1 MTQLNLINFG
11 KALLVKDYFE
21 KTLLHSQDY
30 GENTIVLMQV
40 GAFFEVYG
48 LRHNADNLIKYS
60 NILDFS
66 RICDLNMVD
75 KNICVG
81 NDKEYTV
88 MMAGFKDMVLDRY
101 LKKLQE
107 AGYSIAVYTQDET
120 GTNRTLCGIFSP
132 GTFFS
137 QDSAQ
142 ITNNT
147 LCIWISVVEYSLT
160 FLGKLTQS
168 KKNNGQS
175 KRVYVGVANIN
186 IYTGK
191 STIFEFNEIYLNSPT
206 TFDDLERFVSI
217 YNPNEVVIIANLPAK
232 EIDDIISYA
241 DIKCGKIHVV
251 NLLEKS
257 NNVNRAFNC
266 EKQIYQ
272 KELLGKIFK
281 INDFDVFIQNFNNNV
296 IATQAYCYLLDFIY
310 QHNPKLIHNIEE
322 PMFEHLGDRLTL
334 ANHSLKQL
342 NIIDDTNSTGNY
354 SSVLKILNKCI
365 TPMGKR
371 KFAYLFLNPTLNENK
386 LNAEYNI
393 TDHILSN
400 YNYNDVKI
408 ILQNIRDIS
417 KINRQ
422 IVLKKISPKSIAQ
435 LYTNL
440 HIIKDLYRKIEH
452 DSTIISYLQSN
463 MSDITNLILFTDA
476 LIQFLDT
483 NLDLKQC
490 EEIDTFQNFEINFI
504 KRGINSEL
512 DNENQILI
520 DSNDKIECCRNYF
533 NNIIADC
540 EKKTK
545 TTEYVKLHE
554 TEKNN
559 FNLIATDRRC
569 KLLKSSFKTDTV
581 NLSYNSSYN
590 NIETSFELNVS
601 GIEFIKQSTSNNAI
615 TTPQINALCK
625 NITHSK
631 LKMKDIIL
639 KVYLTII
646 KTLEDYQSNF
656 DCIVNFVTYIDVIYT
671 KAFLAK
677 KYNYCKPVIVEA
689 DKSFVDIEDLRHC
702 LIEHIQ
708 QNELY
713 VANDIHLGNKNV
725 NGILLYGT
733 NAVGKTSL
741 IRALGISVIM
751 AQSGLYVPASSFKYK
766 PYKYIFTR
774 ILGNDNIF
782 KGLSTFAVEMS
793 ELRSILRLS
802 EQNSLILGDELC
814 SGTESISA
822 TSIFVAGI
830 KQLHERNASF
840 IFATHLH
847 EITKYEEITNLEN
860 LACKHMSV
868 FYDNAKDLLI
878 YDRKLRDGQGDN
890 MYGLEVCKSLNLPA
904 DFLELAHTIRMKY
917 HPESASVLSLKTTH
931 FNSKKIKGVCEK
943 CNTEI
948 GAEIHHLQHQ
958 SRANEDG
965 IIKSKG
971 LSFHKNHPANLMTL
985 CHNCHEEYHDD
996 ETNHRRVK
1004 TSDGW
1009 KVYKM

>member
-1 MTQLNLINFG
+1 
-11 KALLVKDYFE
+11 
-21 KTLLHSQDY
+21 
-30 GENTIVLMQV
+30 
-40 GAFFEVYG
+40 
-48 LRHNADNLIKYS
+48 
-60 NILDFS
+60 
-66 RICDLNMVD
+66 
-75 KNICVG
+75 
-81 NDKEYTV
+81 
-88 MMAGFKDMVLDRY
+88 
-101 LKKLQE
+101 
-107 AGYSIAVYTQDET
+107 
-120 GTNRTLCGIFSP
+120 
-132 GTFFS
+132 
-137 QDSAQ
+137 
-142 ITNNT
+142 
-147 LCIWISVVEYSLT
+147 
-160 FLGKLTQS
+160 
-168 KKNNGQS
+168 
-175 KRVYVGVANIN
+175 
-186 IYTGK
+186 
-191 STIFEFNEIYLNSPT
+191 
-206 TFDDLERFVSI
+206 
-217 YNPNEVVIIANLPAK
+217 
-232 EIDDIISYA
+232 
-241 DIKCGKIHVV
+241 
-251 NLLEKS
+251 
-257 NNVNRAFNC
+257 
-266 EKQIYQ
+266 
-272 KELLGKIFK
+272 
-281 INDFDVFIQNFNNNV
+281 
-296 IATQAYCYLLDFIY
+296 
-310 QHNPKLIHNIEE
+310 
-322 PMFEHLGDRLTL
+322 
-334 ANHSLKQL
+334 
-342 NIIDDTNSTGNY
+342 
-354 SSVLKILNKCI
+354 
-365 TPMGKR
+365 MGKR

>member
-1 MTQLNLINFG
+1 MTELKSINFG

-21 KTLLHSQDY
+21 KTLLHTQDY

-48 LRHNADNLIKYS
+48 LRHNTDNLIKYS

-75 KNICVG
+75 KNICL
-81 NDKEYTV
+81 DKEYNV
-88 MMAGFKDMVLDRY
+88 MMAGFKDMVLERY

-107 AGYSIAVYTQDET
+107 AGYTIAVYTQDET
-120 GTNRTLCGIFSP
+120 NTSRSLCGIFSP

-137 QDSAQ
+137 QDASQ

-147 LCIWISVVEYSLT
+147 LCIWISMVEYSST
-160 FLGKLTQS
+160 FLGKLTNS
-168 KKNNGQS
+168 KKNNCRS

-191 STIFEFNEIYLNSPT
+191 STIFEFSEIYLNSPT

-241 DIKCGKIHVV
+241 DIKCNKIHVV

-257 NNVNRAFNC
+257 NNVMRALNC

-281 INDFDVFIQNFNNNV
+281 IADFDVFMQNFNNNV
-296 IATQAYCYLLDFIY
+296 IASQAYCYLLDFIY

-322 PMFEHLGDRLTL
+322 PVFEHLGDRLTL

-342 NIIDDTNSTGNY
+342 NIIDDTNSSGNY

-371 KFAYLFLNPTLNENK
+371 KFAHLFLNPTLNEDI

-393 TDHILSN
+393 TDHILTN
-400 YNYNDVKI
+400 YNYNDIKLT
-408 ILQNIRDIS
+408 LQNIRDIS

-422 IVLKKISPKSIAQ
+422 IILKKISPKSIMQ
-435 LYTNL
+435 LYNNL
-440 HIIKDLYRKIEH
+440 HIIKELFQKVQPDLTIITYLQTNIS
-452 DSTIISYLQSN
+452 DISNIISY
-463 MSDITNLILFTDA
+463 TDA
-476 LIQFLDT
+476 LIHFFDT

-490 EEIDTFQNFEINFI
+490 EDIDAFQNFEINFI
-504 KRGINSEL
+504 RQGINSEL
-512 DNENQILI
+512 DIENQILI
-520 DSNDKIECCRNYF
+520 DSTDKIECCRDYF
-533 NNIIADC
+533 NTIIANC

-545 TTEYVKLHE
+545 TTDYVKIHE

-569 KLLKSSFKTDTV
+569 KLLKQSFKTDV
-581 NLSYNSSYN
+581 VELSYISSYN
-590 NIETSFELNVS
+590 QVETTFELNLGS
-601 GIEFIKQSTSNNAI
+601 IDFIKQSTSNNAI
-615 TTPQINALCK
+615 VTLQINTFCK
-625 NITHSK
+625 NITQSK

-639 KVYLTII
+639 KVYLSII
-646 KTLEDYQSNF
+646 KALEDYQQHF

-677 KYNYCKPVIVEA
+677 KYNYCKPVIMEA

-741 IRALGISVIM
+741 IRALGIAVIM

-802 EQNSLILGDELC
+802 EENSLILGDELC

-830 KQLHERNASF
+830 AQLHQKNASF

-847 EITKYEEITNLEN
+847 EITKYDEITGLEK

-868 FYDNAKDLLI
+868 FYDNEKDLLI

-917 HPESASVLSLKTTH
+917 HPESGSILSLKTTH
-931 FNSKKIKGVCEK
+931 FNAKKIKGVCEK
-943 CNTEI
+943 CNTDI

-985 CHNCHEEYHDD
+985 CHKCHDEYHDD
-996 ETNHRRVK
+996 EINHRRVK
-1004 TSDGW
+1004 TSNGW
-1009 KVYKM
+1009 KVVEM